1 MATIKAKAEITIF
14 NVKDVKSVTRYYLL
28 QSSTAT
34 APAKPTTINPG
45 GNWKTTE
52 PSYTDG
58 STNTLYFVDLTIMS
72 DGKTFSYSD
81 VSKSSSYEAAKSA
94 WNKAN
99 NAQNTANNAQKTA
112 DGIANN
118 IYVPGT
124 VQINGGKIQA
134 GSLDVS
140 KILMGDPSNLSQL
153 SEHTYK
159 NLGWSSKSNEKE
171 DYQVTFTQN
180 LQAPVGDSPEYNL
193 KVPVSFTYSGNPQ
206 GMKYLLTM
214 DDYDIVGYIASTG
227 KTESLK
233 DQSYFN
239 LSPKILYS
247 MPSSM
252 QPYVKFEN
260 IASNAWVLSM
270 PESIS
275 LVKDFQFY
283 MCIVKAD
290 GVPSELAYITLS
302 ISNLRITKITD
313 GSSITGIIKS
323 TNYVEDSNG
332 DCISGMMTNYSSG
345 EIRTPSG
352 KWDDDGLVTKAL
364 FATGG
369 KIGGWDIQDGTLYSA
384 GSASSDDG
392 TQLIRTY
399 TILDPTSFTP
409 IEIIVSERGD
419 YSDND
424 WWRIESTKKLVSSTF
439 DYKMGKLKAM
449 DDSIICGW
457 GITTSR
463 IISKIGLSMGAGGAG
478 LILCDEDGKP
488 VIWIQDKNSKQ
499 TFRVDRDGTMYH
511 NDNALGEVITKNVGA
526 KSMSSGTW
534 TDTGASVTL
543 PAGKYV
549 VNGTV
554 LFNSAANGQRGAR
567 FATSSTDYFRESQ
580 QMNIA
585 GTTKGVTS
593 VQCSYIANLKTSTKL
608 NLQGIQ
614 SSGAALSTINSYIQA
629 IRIA

>member
-1 MATIKAKAEITIF
+1 MAEVKKPRAQITISRII
-14 NVKDVKSVTRYYLL
+14 DIESVTRYYKL
-28 QSSTAT
+28 QSASAA
-34 APAKPTTINPG
+34 APSKPTDDAAIPSGWT
-45 GNWKTTE
+45 KTE
-52 PSYTDG
+52 PAYQNG
-58 STNTLYFVDLTIMS
+58 ATNRLYFVDQTIMTNGS
-72 DGKTFSYSD
+72 IYYSQ
-81 VSKSSSYEAAKSA
+81 VSLSSSYEAAKEA
-94 WNKAN
+94 WNK
-99 NAQNTANNAQKTA
+99 ANNAQKTA

-118 IYVPGT
+118 IYIPGT

-153 SEHTYK
+153 SEHTYT
-159 NLGWSSKSNEKE
+159 NLGWSSKSDEKE
-171 DYQVTFTQN
+171 DYQVTFIQD
-180 LQAPVGDSPEYNL
+180 LQAPVGDIPEYNL
-193 KVPVSFTYSGNPQ
+193 KVPVSFAYSGNPQ

-214 DDYDIVGYIASTG
+214 DDYDIAGYTASTG

-233 DQSYFN
+233 NQSYFS
-239 LSPKILYS
+239 LSPKILYTK
-247 MPSSM
+247 PATM

-260 IASNAWVLSM
+260 IASNTWVLSM
-270 PESIS
+270 PESMPM
-275 LVKDFQFY
+275 VKDFRFY
-283 MCIVKAD
+283 MCIAKAD
-290 GVPSELAYITLS
+290 GVPSGLTYITLS

-345 EIRTPSG
+345 EIRTPNG
-352 KWDDDGLVTKAL
+352 RWDDDGLNINQL
-364 FATGG
+364 YATGG
-369 KIGGWDIQDGTLYSA
+369 KIGAWVLDDGALYSERTGVFDGTKYTTMVKLSPLRTISDGEATLADYQYPIQIMEKGEVLFGISETGNIENKGLATLSGRWRFNA
-384 GSASSDDG
+384 G
-392 TQLIRTY
+392 
-399 TILDPTSFTP
+399 
-409 IEIIVSERGD
+409 
-419 YSDND
+419 
-424 WWRIESTKKLVSSTF
+424 
-439 DYKMGKLKAM
+439 
-449 DDSIICGW
+449 
-457 GITTSR
+457 R

-488 VIWIQDKNSKQ
+488 VIWIQDENSKL

-511 NDNALGEVITKNVGA
+511 NDNVLGEVITKTVGA

-534 TDTGASVTL
+534 ADTGASVTL

-567 FATSSTDYFRESQ
+567 FATSPTDYFRESQ

-608 NLQGIQ
+608 NLQGMQ
-614 SSGAALSTINSYIQA
+614 SSGAALRTINSYIQA

>member
-1 MATIKAKAEITIF
+1 MAEVKKPRAQITISRII
-14 NVKDVKSVTRYYLL
+14 DIESVTRYYKL
-28 QSSTAT
+28 QSASAA
-34 APAKPTTINPG
+34 APSKPTDDAAIPSGWT
-45 GNWKTTE
+45 KTE
-52 PSYTDG
+52 PAYQNG
-58 STNTLYFVDLTIMS
+58 ATNRLYFVDQTIMTNGS
-72 DGKTFSYSD
+72 IYYSQ
-81 VSKSSSYEAAKSA
+81 VSLSSSYEAAKEA
-94 WNKAN
+94 WNK
-99 NAQNTANNAQKTA
+99 ANNAQKTA

-180 LQAPVGDSPEYNL
+180 LQSPVDDRPEYNL

-214 DDYDIVGYIASTG
+214 DDYDIVGHIASTG

-233 DQSYFN
+233 DQSYFS
-239 LSPKILYS
+239 LSPKILYT

-283 MCIVKAD
+283 MCIAKAD

-345 EIRTPSG
+345 EIRTPNG
-352 KWDDDGLVTKAL
+352 RWDDDGLNINQL
-364 FATGG
+364 NATGG
-369 KIGGWDIQDGTLYSA
+369 KIGAWVLDDGALYSERTGVFDGTKYTTMVKLSPLRTISDGEATLADYQYPIQIMEKGEVLFGISETGNIENKGLATLA
-384 GSASSDDG
+384 G
-392 TQLIRTY
+392 R
-399 TILDPTSFTP
+399 
-409 IEIIVSERGD
+409 
-419 YSDND
+419 
-424 WWRIESTKKLVSSTF
+424 WRF
-439 DYKMGKLKAM
+439 NAG
-449 DDSIICGW
+449 
-457 GITTSR
+457 R

-499 TFRVDRDGTMYH
+499 TFRVDQDGTMYH
-511 NDNALGEVITKNVGA
+511 NDKALGEVITKNVGA

-567 FATSSTDYFRESQ
+567 FATSPTDYFRESQ

-585 GTTKGVTS
+585 GTTKGATS

>member
-1 MATIKAKAEITIF
+1 MAKAKAEITIF
-14 NVKDVKSVTRYYLL
+14 NIKDIKSVTRYYLL
-28 QSSTAT
+28 QSSTAA
-34 APAKPTTINPG
+34 APSKPTTITPG
-45 GNWKTTE
+45 SNWKTTE

-81 VSKSSSYEAAKSA
+81 VSKSSSYEAAKEA
-94 WNKAN
+94 WNK
-99 NAQNTANNAQKTA
+99 ANNAQKTA

-153 SEHTYK
+153 SEHTYTS
-159 NLGWSSKSNEKE
+159 LGWSSKSNEKE
-171 DYQVTFTQN
+171 DYQVRFIRD
-180 LQAPVGDSPEYNL
+180 LQAPVGDIPEYNL
-193 KVPVSFTYSGNPQ
+193 KVPVSFAYTGNPQ

-214 DDYDIVGYIASTG
+214 DDYDIAGYTASTG

-233 DQSYFN
+233 NQSYFS
-239 LSPKILYS
+239 LSPKILYTKPAT
-247 MPSSM
+247 MR
-252 QPYVKFEN
+252 PYVKFEN
-260 IASNAWVLSM
+260 IASNTWVLSM
-270 PESIS
+270 PESMPM
-275 LVKDFQFY
+275 VKDFQFY
-283 MCIVKAD
+283 MCIAKAD
-290 GVPSELAYITLS
+290 GVPSGLTYITLS

-345 EIRTPSG
+345 EIRTPNG
-352 KWDDDGLVTKAL
+352 RWDDDGLNINQL
-364 FATGG
+364 NATGG
-369 KIGGWDIQDGTLYSA
+369 KIGAWVLDDGALYSERTGVFDGTKYTTMVKLSPLRTISDGEATLADYQYPIQIMEKGEVLFGISETGNIENKGLATLSGRWRFNA
-384 GSASSDDG
+384 G
-392 TQLIRTY
+392 
-399 TILDPTSFTP
+399 
-409 IEIIVSERGD
+409 
-419 YSDND
+419 
-424 WWRIESTKKLVSSTF
+424 
-439 DYKMGKLKAM
+439 
-449 DDSIICGW
+449 
-457 GITTSR
+457 R

-488 VIWIQDKNSKQ
+488 VIWIQDENSKL

-511 NDNALGEVITKNVGA
+511 NDNVLGEVITKTVGA

-567 FATSSTDYFRESQ
+567 FATSPTDYFRESQ

>member
-99 NAQNTANNAQKTA
+99 NAQKTA

-153 SEHTYK
+153 SEHTYAS
-159 NLGWSSKSNEKE
+159 LGWSAKSNEKE
-171 DYQVTFTQN
+171 DYQVTFIRD
-180 LQAPVGDSPEYNL
+180 LQVPVGDRPEYNL
-193 KVPVSFTYSGNPQ
+193 KVPVSFAYSGNPQ

-214 DDYDIVGYIASTG
+214 DDYDIVGYTASTG

-233 DQSYFN
+233 NQSYFS
-239 LSPKILYS
+239 LSPKILYTK
-247 MPSSM
+247 PATM

-260 IASNAWVLSM
+260 IASNTWVLSM
-270 PESIS
+270 PESMPM
-275 LVKDFQFY
+275 VKDFQFY
-283 MCIVKAD
+283 MCIAKAD
-290 GVPSELAYITLS
+290 GVPSGLTYITLS

-345 EIRTPSG
+345 EIRTPNG
-352 KWDDDGLVTKAL
+352 RWDDDGLVTKAL
-364 FATGG
+364 SATGG
-369 KIGGWDIQDGTLYSA
+369 KIGGWDIRDGTLYSA

-409 IEIIVSERGD
+409 IEIIVSERAD
-419 YSDND
+419 YSDAD

-439 DYKMGKLKAM
+439 DYDIGKLKAG
-449 DDSIICGW
+449 DSFIGGW
-457 GITTSR
+457 GITASR

-478 LILCDEDGKP
+478 LILCNEDGKP
-488 VIWIQDKNSKQ
+488 VIQDKNSKQ
-499 TFRVDRDGTMYH
+499 TFRVDQDGTMYH
-511 NDNALGEVITKNVGA
+511 NDNVLGEVITKNVGA

-593 VQCSYIANLKTSTKL
+593 VQCSYIADLKTSTKL